1 MIDSMGSTT
10 KYLGMYQIEAK
21 NVIEVSHGSE
31 ELHLFYNEHSFL
43 DLEESFVK
51 KGGAFG
57 SRTLYL
63 FRKKETHPDE
73 DNYDIVYA
81 DWELTGVATSYKVD
95 KPGIY
100 ANLGNTF
107 KAID

>member
-43 DLEESFVK
+43 DLEESRVEEAK
-51 KGGAFG
+51 HNEDSAHDGA
-57 SRTLYL
+57 
-63 FRKKETHPDE
+63 D
-73 DNYDIVYA
+73 
-81 DWELTGVATSYKVD
+81 VD
-95 KPGIY
+95 QEARQGHVL
-100 ANLGNTF
+100 LGEHH
-107 KAID
+107 AYW